1 MSAVDETTIWLVVLV
16 AGAGTFAI
24 RFSFLAVF
32 ERLGSVPPRLRRP
45 LRYVPPAVFAALVVP
60 ALVFGGEGSG
70 TGTFTPLRVLAGA
83 VAALVAWRTE
93 SVLWTIVSGM
103 GALVVLEALVGGGV

>member
-1 MSAVDETTIWLVVLV
+1 MLWAVVLV
-16 AGAGTFAI
+16 AGVGTFAV

-32 ERLGSVPPRLRRP
+32 ERTGSVPPRLQQA

-70 TGTFTPLRVLAGA
+70 TAAVTPLRIVAGA
-83 VAALVAWRTE
+83 VAALVAWYTE
-93 SVLWTIVSGM
+93 SVLWTICSGIV
-103 GALVVLEALVGGGV
+103 ALVVLELLVGVV

>member
-1 MSAVDETTIWLVVLV
+1 MDETTIWLVVVV
-16 AGAGTFAI
+16 AGTGTFAI
-24 RFSFLAVF
+24 RFSFLALF
-32 ERLGSVPPRLRRP
+32 ERTGSVPPRLRRP

-70 TGTFTPLRVLAGA
+70 TAAVTPLRLLAGV

-103 GALVVLEALVGGGV
+103 VALVALEALVNSGAV

>member
-1 MSAVDETTIWLVVLV
+1 MRESTVWLVVLA
-16 AGAGTFAI
+16 AGLGTFAI

-32 ERLGSVPPRLRRP
+32 ERTGTVPPRLRRP

-70 TGTFTPLRVLAGA
+70 AAAFTPLRLVAGS
-83 VAALVAWRTE
+83 VAAVVAWRTE
-93 SVLWTIVSGM
+93 SVLWTIVSGVL
-103 GALVVLEALVGGGV
+103 ALVALEALVHSGVV